1 MMNMT
6 HNIRNLSVVAHVDHG
21 KSTLTDALVSKAG
34 IISKKAAGD
43 ARFTDTRADE
53 QERCITIKSTGISLY
68 FEYDP
73 ETIDKQAAAPLN
85 PTEEGDPTE
94 EDIEIKQNSY
104 LINLIDSPGH
114 VDFSSEV
121 TAALR
126 VTDGALVVVDSVGGV
141 CVQTETVLRQALAER
156 IRPVLMCNKL
166 DRVIAE
172 LQLDPEEAY
181 HKLMKSVESVNVI
194 IATYP
199 DEAVGDIQVYPNQ
212 GTVAFGSGLQQW
224 GFTLRKF
231 ARLYAKKFGI
241 DETKMMERLWGDYF
255 FDAENKKWA
264 KTDKKDERKAQG
276 KKPLKRAFVQFVLD
290 PVYGLYRALNEG
302 RTEKYM
308 KMLDTLGVTL
318 TSEEKDLRDKAL
330 VKRVMSK
337 WLPAADA
344 LLEMIVLHL
353 PSPVDAQKYRA
364 PLLYDGPEDD
374 EACTAMKKCDPNGC
388 LMMYVSKMVPT
399 ADQSRFYAFGRVFSG
414 IIRSGQKVRILG
426 PKYSATNKSDL
437 LIKSVQRTVIM
448 MGRTVEQVAD
458 IPCGNTC
465 GLVGVDQY
473 ILKQATLTDW
483 WRV

>member
-6 HNIRNLSVVAHVDHG
+6 NNIRNLSVVAHVDHG
-21 KSTLTDALVSKAG
+21 KSTLSDALVSKAG

-43 ARFTDTRADE
+43 ARALDTRADE

-73 ETIDKQAAAPLN
+73 ESIDKQADAPKVDEN
-85 PTEEGDPTE
+85 GEVVEENV
-94 EDIEIKQNSY
+94 EIKQNSY

-141 CVQTETVLRQALAER
+141 CVQTETVLRQALNER

-199 DEAVGDIQVYPNQ
+199 DEAVGDVQVYPQ
-212 GTVAFGSGLQQW
+212 AGTVAFGSGLQQW
-224 GFTLRKF
+224 GFTLRRF
-231 ARLYAKKFGI
+231 ARIYSKKFGI
-241 DETKMMERLWGDYF
+241 DEHKMMERLWGDYF
-255 FDAENKKWA
+255 FDAENKKWV
-264 KTDKKDERKAQG
+264 KTSRKDERKAQG

-290 PVYGLYRALNEG
+290 PVYNLYRALNEG
-302 RTEKYM
+302 RSEKYL
-308 KMLDTLGVTL
+308 KMLDSLGVTL

-330 VKRVMSK
+330 VKRVMQK

-353 PSPVDAQKYRA
+353 PSPVTAQKYRT
-364 PLLYDGPEDD
+364 PLLYDGPIDD
-374 EACTAMKKCDPNGC
+374 EAGQAMSKCDPNGC

-399 ADQSRFYAFGRVFSG
+399 SDQSRFYAFGRVFSG

-426 PKYSATNKSDL
+426 PN
-437 LIKSVQRTVIM
+437 
-448 MGRTVEQVAD
+448 
-458 IPCGNTC
+458 
-465 GLVGVDQY
+465 
-473 ILKQATLTDW
+473 
-483 WRV
+483 

>member
-1 MMNMT
+1 MVSLDDVNFTIDQIRHMMNMT

-114 VDFSSEV
+114 V
-121 TAALR
+121 
-126 VTDGALVVVDSVGGV
+126 
-141 CVQTETVLRQALAER
+141 
-156 IRPVLMCNKL
+156 
-166 DRVIAE
+166 
-172 LQLDPEEAY
+172 
-181 HKLMKSVESVNVI
+181 
-194 IATYP
+194 
-199 DEAVGDIQVYPNQ
+199 YPNQ

-231 ARLYAKKFGI
+231 ARLYARSEDGQ
-241 DETKMMERLWGDYF
+241 E
-255 FDAENKKWA
+255 
-264 KTDKKDERKAQG
+264 KDERKAQG
-276 KKPLKRAFVQFVLD
+276 KKPLKRAFVRLH
-290 PVYGLYRALNEG
+290 RH
-302 RTEKYM
+302 
-308 KMLDTLGVTL
+308 
-318 TSEEKDLRDKAL
+318 EE
-330 VKRVMSK
+330 
-337 WLPAADA
+337 
-344 LLEMIVLHL
+344 
-353 PSPVDAQKYRA
+353 
-364 PLLYDGPEDD
+364 
-374 EACTAMKKCDPNGC
+374 
-388 LMMYVSKMVPT
+388 MVPT

-448 MGRTVEQVAD
+448 MGRTVMVVITNTEAGEHIIAGAGELHLEICLEKDPLQDDFMKGTPIKISPPVVEFRESSTNKHNRLYVNVEPMPDGLAQEIEDPKVTPEREFKERARYMSTTYGMDVELMRKIWAFGPNGNGPNIFCDATHEVQYLNEIKESVVAGFGAACAAGPMCD
-458 IPCGNTC
+458 
-465 GLVGVDQY
+465 
-473 ILKQATLTDW
+473 
-483 WRV
+483 

>member
-172 LQLDPEEAY
+172 LQL
-181 HKLMKSVESVNVI
+181 
-194 IATYP
+194 
-199 DEAVGDIQVYPNQ
+199 
-212 GTVAFGSGLQQW
+212 
-224 GFTLRKF
+224 
-231 ARLYAKKFGI
+231 
-241 DETKMMERLWGDYF
+241 
-255 FDAENKKWA
+255 
-264 KTDKKDERKAQG
+264 
-276 KKPLKRAFVQFVLD
+276 
-290 PVYGLYRALNEG
+290 
-302 RTEKYM
+302 
-308 KMLDTLGVTL
+308 
-318 TSEEKDLRDKAL
+318 
-330 VKRVMSK
+330 
-337 WLPAADA
+337 
-344 LLEMIVLHL
+344 
-353 PSPVDAQKYRA
+353 
-364 PLLYDGPEDD
+364 
-374 EACTAMKKCDPNGC
+374 C
-388 LMMYVSKMVPT
+388 VPH
-399 ADQSRFYAFGRVFSG
+399 
-414 IIRSGQKVRILG
+414 
-426 PKYSATNKSDL
+426 
-437 LIKSVQRTVIM
+437 
-448 MGRTVEQVAD
+448 
-458 IPCGNTC
+458 
-465 GLVGVDQY
+465 
-473 ILKQATLTDW
+473 
-483 WRV
+483 